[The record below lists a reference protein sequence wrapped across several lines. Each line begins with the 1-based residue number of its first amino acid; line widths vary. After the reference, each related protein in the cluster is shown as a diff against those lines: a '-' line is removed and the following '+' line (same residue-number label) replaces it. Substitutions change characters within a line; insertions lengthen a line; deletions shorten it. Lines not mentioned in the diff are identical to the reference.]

1 MTSGAKKEIPT
12 NIIQSLNIMETIKN
26 KTGWLRQIRPNR
38 MMIGR
43 LSSRNECHSMSSII
57 LRWNKT
63 EGLMMQ
69 QEMKYKIDYDDM
81 VIAVWLVGA
90 NRKEVNH
97 VK

>member
-1 MTSGAKKEIPT
+1 
-12 NIIQSLNIMETIKN
+12 
-26 KTGWLRQIRPNR
+26 
-38 MMIGR
+38 
-43 LSSRNECHSMSSII
+43 
-57 LRWNKT
+57 
-63 EGLMMQ
+63 MMQ